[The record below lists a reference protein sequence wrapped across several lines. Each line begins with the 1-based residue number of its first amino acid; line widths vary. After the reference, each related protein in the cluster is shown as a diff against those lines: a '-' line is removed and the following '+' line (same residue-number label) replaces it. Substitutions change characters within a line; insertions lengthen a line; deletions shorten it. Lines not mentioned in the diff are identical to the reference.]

1 MIAIFSGAV
10 IYLAFTQK
18 IELLV
23 TLLIL
28 WPAFL
33 AVETIHRRGKT

>member
-1 MIAIFSGAV
+1 MIALFSGAV

-18 IELLV
+18 VELLV
-23 TLLIL
+23 ALLVL

-33 AVETIHRRGKT
+33 AVETIHRRGKS